1 MTIEAKLFYQ
11 DKGDN
16 EDVWHFI
23 ANSTEERPLKC
34 KKDKVSFRFQ
44 YTNYFCCS
52 ERYHTVYFFY
62 FSIGN
67 RW

>member
-16 EDVWHFI
+16 DDVWHFI

-34 KKDKVSFRFQ
+34 KKDKVSFRF
-44 YTNYFCCS
+44 
-52 ERYHTVYFFY
+52 
-62 FSIGN
+62 
-67 RW
+67 